1 MGHNFAH
8 GSDQRLFF
16 LWRVAEALTALFRV
30 HGGAV
35 HINLKVAG
43 FAGIIV
49 HLHDDAAKGFGDE
62 PPQRIRFLLVPSAA
76 AKLDLHLML
85 LLRVRDQ
92 RLVEL
97 FIGRTTAALVVGAKE
112 MEPVQMTKSVKWE
125 GTWASAHNACTH
137 HRKMSADSRVV
148 QL

>member
-1 MGHNFAH
+1 MH
-8 GSDQRLFF
+8 S
-16 LWRVAEALTALFRV
+16 
-30 HGGAV
+30 GAV
-35 HINLKVAG
+35 QTNLKVPG
-43 FAGIIV
+43 FAIIVV

-62 PPQRIRFLLVPSAA
+62 PPQRIRFLLVPSTAT
-76 AKLDLHLML
+76 KLDLHLML

-92 RLVEL
+92 RLIEL

-148 QL
+148 TECAHDFFG